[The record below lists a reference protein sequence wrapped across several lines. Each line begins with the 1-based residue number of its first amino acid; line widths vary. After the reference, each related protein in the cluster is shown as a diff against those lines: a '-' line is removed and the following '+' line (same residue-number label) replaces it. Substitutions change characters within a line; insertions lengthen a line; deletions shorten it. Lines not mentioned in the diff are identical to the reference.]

1 MTQKYATHDITLK
14 NQLVFNIP
22 DVSTIGNA
30 GAGAGAG
37 AGDAAKKRELFSVPV
52 QFPPKILSDNRKG
65 KWRVG
70 DLRGVEPEAVFET
83 SGPRE
88 FALLLTYIV
97 DGGQWTTK
105 AISDVT
111 HQLRGYF
118 ANVRNGADQR
128 DLVVYFKYIGFGG
141 KQVSARIQGIDVK
154 HGDTL
159 ILNPGAQSD
168 IDSSFPLRTDVTI
181 DMRLWVNTENQQID
195 GLDAGPLPV
204 AWH

>member
-1 MTQKYATHDITLK
+1 MAQEYATHDIILK
-14 NQLVFNIP
+14 NALVFNMP

-30 GAGAGAG
+30 AGAGAG
-37 AGDAAKKRELFSVPV
+37 GAAKKRELFSVPV

-65 KWRVG
+65 QWKVG
-70 DLRGVEPEAVFET
+70 DLRGVEPEAVFKT

-88 FALLLTYIV
+88 FALVLTYIV
-97 DGGQWTTK
+97 DGGQWTTEV
-105 AISDVT
+105 ISGIT

-118 ANVRNGADQR
+118 ANIRNGDDGR
-128 DLVVYFKYIGFGG
+128 ELIVYFKYIGFGG
-141 KQVSARIQGIDVK
+141 DQVSARIQGIDVK

-168 IDSSFPLRTDVTI
+168 IDSSFPLRTDITI
-181 DMRLWVNTENQQID
+181 DMRLWVNTENQELD